1 MPKQREPLAA
11 DDETVCSFCGMSHLM
26 YTETK
31 KLEKV
36 RATLS
41 CCSLL
46 VLPILL
52 FFFTLSLTHLGLSG
66 ACASCRALSTALSVL
81 V

>member
-31 KLEKV
+31 KLEKA
-36 RATLS
+36 RATRS

-52 FFFTLSLTHLGLSG
+52 YFLHSHTLSPRSLRRVRFVSCALSG
-66 ACASCRALSTALSVL
+66 SLDFR
-81 V
+81 

>member
-31 KLEKV
+31 KLEKA

-52 FFFTLSLTHLGLSG
+52 FFFALSHLGLSG
-66 ACASCRALSTALSVL
+66 ACASCRALSPALSGL